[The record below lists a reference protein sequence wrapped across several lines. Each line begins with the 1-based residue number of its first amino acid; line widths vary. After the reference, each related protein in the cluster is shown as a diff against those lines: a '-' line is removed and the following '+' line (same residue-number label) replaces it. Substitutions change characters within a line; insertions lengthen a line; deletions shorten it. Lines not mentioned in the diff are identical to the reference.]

1 MTIHTRSQ
9 SGGLRQKVKAG
20 LTKNNFGKKYKVQ
33 RCRINDKTWKY
44 LDMNKND
51 RDVCLVGRCGIYWS
65 VQDRMGNMFSSK
77 STGNM
82 GKVDNKGSRGS
93 FIMEKDFASGT
104 IQVFSLVLKSP
115 EEWLPHHLS
124 RRSGKLQTLENPLI
138 IDINQ
143 VQNIL
148 IQSLETHDQSC
159 ISLLKADCL

>member
-20 LTKNNFGKKYKVQ
+20 QTKNNNFGKKYKVQ

-51 RDVCLVGRCGIYWS
+51 RDFCLVGRCGIYWS
-65 VQDRMGNMFSSK
+65 VQDRMGNIVSSK
-77 STGNM
+77 ST

-104 IQVFSLVLKSP
+104 IQVFTLVLKSP
-115 EEWLPHHLS
+115 EVWLPHHLS

-138 IDINQ
+138 IVINRP
-143 VQNIL
+143 
-148 IQSLETHDQSC
+148 STEHSHS
-159 ISLLKADCL
+159 ISGNPRPVLHKLT